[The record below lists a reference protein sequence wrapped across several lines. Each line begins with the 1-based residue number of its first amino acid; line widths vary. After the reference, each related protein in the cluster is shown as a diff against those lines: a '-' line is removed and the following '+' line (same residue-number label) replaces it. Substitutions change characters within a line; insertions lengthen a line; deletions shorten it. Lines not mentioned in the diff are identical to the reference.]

1 MAPLAIRRDSGVTA
15 AVLVT
20 ETVAVTCQFVQHT
33 DPRFPLLY
41 FTVDS
46 AVLAA
51 VTAAITLT
59 RPQFRYLP
67 ALRVTS
73 AVAVVVSALI
83 FATVI
88 APATPTGTWIQPH
101 DDNWVAT
108 ATILMHGVA
117 PLLVSIAL
125 PSLPLPMYLR
135 YGYLWPVV
143 YLAALVVVATLGSVP
158 MPYPFLAPSQ
168 IGCPGAIASA
178 VALAAIIAAV
188 SCALYGLNRLL
199 RIQATQT

>member
-1 MAPLAIRRDSGVTA
+1 MAALASRRERGIAA
-15 AVLVT
+15 AVLIT
-20 ETVAVTCQFVQHT
+20 ETVAVTFQFVQQT

-51 VTAAITLT
+51 VTAAIMLT
-59 RPQFRYLP
+59 WPQFRYLP

-83 FATVI
+83 FAAVI
-88 APATPTGTWIQPH
+88 APATPTGAWIQPY
-101 DDNWVAT
+101 DDYWVAT

-117 PLLVSIAL
+117 PVLVSVAL

-135 YGYLWPVV
+135 YGYFWPVV

-168 IGCPGAIASA
+168 MGWPRAMGSA

-188 SCALYGLNRLL
+188 SCALYGLSRLP
-199 RIQATQT
+199 RIRATQT

>member
-1 MAPLAIRRDSGVTA
+1 VAPLTISCDSGVTA

-20 ETVAVTCQFVQHT
+20 ETVAVTCQFVQHI

-59 RPQFRYLP
+59 RPRFRYLP

-88 APATPTGTWIQPH
+88 APATPNGTWIQPH
-101 DDNWVAT
+101 DDYWVAT

-117 PLLVSIAL
+117 PLLMSIAL
-125 PSLPLPMYLR
+125 PSLPLPRYLR
-135 YGYLWPVV
+135 YGYLWPVG
-143 YLAALVVVATLGSVP
+143 YLATLSMVATLGSVP
-158 MPYPFLAPSQ
+158 VPYPFLAPSQ
-168 IGCPGAIASA
+168 IGWPGMIAA
-178 VALAAIIAAV
+178 VVALAAIIAAV
-188 SCALYGLNRLL
+188 SCALYGVSRLPMT
-199 RIQATQT
+199 RAVQT